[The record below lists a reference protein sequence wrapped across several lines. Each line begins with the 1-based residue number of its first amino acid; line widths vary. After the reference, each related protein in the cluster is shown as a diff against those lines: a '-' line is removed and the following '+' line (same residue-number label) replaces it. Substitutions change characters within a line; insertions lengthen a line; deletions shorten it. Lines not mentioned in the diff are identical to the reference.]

1 MIFMGMIVFFASL
14 ASAAVGWFSL
24 GHLPGAIIGFF
35 AFFLPG
41 IYFMY
46 QNIKTDP
53 EKAPQNDD
61 KKKAA

>member
-1 MIFMGMIVFFASL
+1 MIFMGMIVFLTSL

-24 GHLPGAIIGFF
+24 GHLPGALIGFF

-46 QNIKTDP
+46 QNMKAEP
-53 EKAPQNDD
+53 EKSQRNDD
-61 KKKAA
+61 KKNAA